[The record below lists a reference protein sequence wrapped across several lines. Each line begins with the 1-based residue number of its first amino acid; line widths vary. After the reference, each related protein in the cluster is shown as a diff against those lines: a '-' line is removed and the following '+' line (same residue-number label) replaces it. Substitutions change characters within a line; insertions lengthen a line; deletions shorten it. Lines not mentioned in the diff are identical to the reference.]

1 MLTTKASHPTF
12 HYFFFN
18 TPHKP
23 FAFYFCTRIIHKDGF
38 TYQERMEFRPVI
50 YSNAVQS
57 ILSIVKAMTKLGI
70 SYENPARIVSMTPFV
85 LK

>member
-1 MLTTKASHPTF
+1 
-12 HYFFFN
+12 
-18 TPHKP
+18 
-23 FAFYFCTRIIHKDGF
+23 
-38 TYQERMEFRPVI
+38 MEFRPVI